1 MRKLLDKNR
10 GSNSG
15 LKKAKYIKLAQW
27 LTDYLYKKGAPNEWE
42 VA

>member
-1 MRKLLDKNR
+1 MHKLLDKDR

-27 LTDYLYKKGAPNEWE
+27 LIDYLYKKGAPNK
-42 VA
+42 